1 MSHLKKILHLLEESG
16 YSVCHTKIDS
26 SFFLPQ
32 RRERIYFVGI
42 RLDLLCNE
50 RLSLVRPL
58 PLQLEVE
65 LRKKYQIHG
74 NDITN
79 AATMDNCDRDN
90 NTNHPLSHPTASHTL
105 PPSCLGDIL
114 ESHESVCRDHSHC
127 FLTPPQWE
135 KVCKQG
141 YIQFHA
147 DGSGQLLTEVDP
159 CSQTLVSSYRHSY
172 LLHSQFVVPRDSLYL
187 ARQREQLTIATARKR
202 KGGQDTIT
210 FNEISMDQTL
220 PRFFTPREW

>member
-1 MSHLKKILHLLEESG
+1 MWRISLSEFHDLASFPTNKFERNVNKSYDDINCEGEATHRLRVHIPEGIVSGCDAGRQGQGGLDTPKYGKLFFLLLRIHRTSHPTLFVFENVKGLTKLDNVSHLKKILHLLNESG
-16 YSVCHTKIDS
+16 YGVCHTKIDS

-79 AATMDNCDRDN
+79 AATMDNCDRVN
-90 NTNHPLSHPTASHTL
+90 NTDHPLSAPYY
-105 PPSCLGDIL
+105 C
-114 ESHESVCRDHSHC
+114 
-127 FLTPPQWE
+127 
-135 KVCKQG
+135 
-141 YIQFHA
+141 
-147 DGSGQLLTEVDP
+147 
-159 CSQTLVSSYRHSY
+159 
-172 LLHSQFVVPRDSLYL
+172 
-187 ARQREQLTIATARKR
+187 
-202 KGGQDTIT
+202 IT
-210 FNEISMDQTL
+210 FASSSFMT
-220 PRFFTPREW
+220 RRYSRESRMCVS